1 MISNK
6 NRTPQRINGI
16 SAGLRAAVLTIL
28 LAAALPL
35 SAQDNRPSIAGDILT
50 MPVVIVL
57 DSAFRID
64 WRIVAN
70 GPVVDLV
77 LVDFAPVT
85 GVDTTGAPSFFG
97 TLLSL
102 PALELDGL
110 SYWGEFTLVSG
121 DPVTFRLQA
130 VDVNNPGSTG
140 VEGKWH
146 IIETVSSND
155 CGEDNETLQYDFL
168 VLQDGNQLS
177 IGTDAGIFEAT
188 LNGTSMMWT
197 GSYEEDGGT
206 TTANVDVTFSSD
218 LASFQGGSDWSWTNG
233 SFSCSGT
240 SVATGVLRHN

>member
-1 MISNK
+1 MTRLKNK
-6 NRTPQRINGI
+6 AAQKTNG
-16 SAGLRAAVLTIL
+16 SKAGWCAVLLTTL

-35 SAQDNRPSIAGDILT
+35 SAQDNRPSIAGDMLT

-57 DSAFRID
+57 DSAFRLD

-70 GPVVDLV
+70 GPAVDLV
-77 LVDFAPVT
+77 LVDFAEVT

-130 VDVNNPGSTG
+130 VDVNNPGSSG

-146 IIETVSSND
+146 ITETVSSND

-177 IGTDAGIFEAT
+177 IGTDAGIFQAT
-188 LNGTSMMWT
+188 LNGNSLMWT
-197 GSYEEDGGT
+197 GSYDEDGGT

-218 LASFQGGSDWSWTNG
+218 LASFQGSTDWSWTNG
-233 SFSCSGT
+233 SVSCSGT
-240 SVATGVLRHN
+240 SVASGVLRHN